1 VPRRLSLAA
10 TLALLFCLL
19 VAAPAHAEFID
30 TLNGHNAEFFTKGQ
44 STPTRADDNGN
55 CFVDVAADLHRRYTA
70 ASDDFANAVRG
81 VGRIERGDCALRVQ
95 VDLVRVGSIS
105 GTQIVD
111 DCRLNTDGLTP
122 ACPPTPGPGSGPT
135 GRATGSPRVR
145 PVVGPSPCAARM
157 RSASTCRFA
166 GSGTPWSGSRCGAS
180 TPTATSSTASTS
192 RRGRVGSST
201 GRN

>member
-10 TLALLFCLL
+10 TLALVLCTLL
-19 VAAPAHAEFID
+19 AAPAHAEFID

-55 CFVDVAADLHRRYTA
+55 CFVDVAADLHRRHTA

-95 VDLVRVGSIS
+95 VDLVRVGSIG
-105 GTQIVD
+105 GTQVVD

-122 ACPPTPGPGSGPT
+122 CLPAISGTRFRAYGEGDWITEGTPGGGTESL
-135 GRATGSPRVR
+135 RCAYAVRVNVSVR
-145 PVVGPSPCAARM
+145 WVGNALERFTLRSFYTPSDVFHCVDR
-157 RSASTCRFA
+157 
-166 GSGTPWSGSRCGAS
+166 
-180 TPTATSSTASTS
+180 
-192 RRGRVGSST
+192 
-201 GRN
+201 